1 MRQFIPPHLLLAVTA
16 ACLTIL
22 PSAAKA
28 DYNLGAAANYGLIA
42 GPSVTSETLSGSTIN
57 NNVGVAGATNFTFM
71 GGTINGSLDFSGPG
85 PATGNTSGTIVNG
98 IDFNNSNVTAA
109 YNAIASIS
117 NTATSETGSALS
129 GSSISLSNYT
139 ADGDNN
145 YVFTV
150 SSSAFLSTSGLTIN
164 GTAGQSVVINVS
176 AGNVAFNNSILL
188 TGGIDSNHVF
198 INIEG
203 SGYSVTASNGSTISG
218 VVSALGDSINL
229 TNAIINGR
237 IIGGGN
243 SGFVIGAAVSLT
255 SVPEPSS
262 LVMLLVG
269 GTLVVGRSI
278 SRSRVAKG
286 RKLD

>member
-1 MRQFIPPHLLLAVTA
+1 
-16 ACLTIL
+16 
-22 PSAAKA
+22 
-28 DYNLGAAANYGLIA
+28 
-42 GPSVTSETLSGSTIN
+42 
-57 NNVGVAGATNFTFM
+57 
-71 GGTINGSLDFSGPG
+71 
-85 PATGNTSGTIVNG
+85 
-98 IDFNNSNVTAA
+98 
-109 YNAIASIS
+109 
-117 NTATSETGSALS
+117 
-129 GSSISLSNYT
+129 
-139 ADGDNN
+139 
-145 YVFTV
+145 
-150 SSSAFLSTSGLTIN
+150 
-164 GTAGQSVVINVS
+164 
-176 AGNVAFNNSILL
+176 
-188 TGGIDSNHVF
+188 
-198 INIEG
+198 
-203 SGYSVTASNGSTISG
+203 VTASNGSTISG